1 MVVAS
6 KAVNGRP
13 LLVIALLAAVPLV
26 AQTPASPSPPSVAT
40 AAPPAAS
47 STAAESPAETLSRGM
62 QIAQAISTVTST
74 AMSPLL
80 GVCILGAWEFYRT
93 PFEKRSQLPAHLRPR
108 FFFPIAFLLL
118 LILGK
123 DTLGGMTPLVKKPL
137 DALEVLMLN
146 KASLFLI
153 GIPVVMHEV
162 AQVLGQTSLL
172 DLFAALEPVAY
183 AQSGAAPSGLER
195 TGTALLALLLVAS
208 GLVLTFIVW
217 VVGHAFDVLV
227 LLSPFP
233 FVDILLKG
241 MRTLACTTLAFLTIL
256 EPRLAVLV
264 SIGVIIV
271 CALLAGWAIRL
282 LVFGAVFSSDL
293 IRTIVFSDYHR
304 PKSTEPLAGFTAR
317 PIGDIPRRAYVRVVR
332 REDGGLELRH
342 RAWFVGPEATVPLPA
357 ENGYD
362 IGVGLFQP
370 SLIETSRGGR
380 YTTQIRLLPR
390 YRKSEQKIASMLGV
404 KGVRDI
410 RFGAGLE
417 SFWGWLKDDSVS
429 PVGLA
434 S

>member
-1 MVVAS
+1 MVAS

-13 LLVIALLAAVPLV
+13 LLVLALLAVPLV
-26 AQTPASPSPPSVAT
+26 AQTPAAPSAPAT
-40 AAPPAAS
+40 PVP
-47 STAAESPAETLSRGM
+47 AAESPAQTLSRGM
-62 QIAQAISTVTST
+62 QIAQAVSTVTST
-74 AMSPLL
+74 AISPLL

-93 PFEKRSQLPAHLRPR
+93 PFEKRSQLPGHLRPR

-118 LILGK
+118 LILFK

-153 GIPVVMHEV
+153 GIPVVLHET
-162 AQVLGQTSLL
+162 ARILGRTSLL
-172 DLFAALEPVAY
+172 DLLAALEPVVH
-183 AQSGAAPSGLER
+183 AQSGAAPSGLAR

-208 GLVLTFIVW
+208 GFVITFIVW

-241 MRTLACTTLAFLTIL
+241 MRALACAALSFLTIL
-256 EPRLAVLV
+256 DPRVALLVSLAVV
-264 SIGVIIV
+264 IV

-293 IRTIVFSDYHR
+293 IRTIVFFDYYK
-304 PKSTEPLAGFTAR
+304 PKPGEPLAGFTAR
-317 PIGDIPRRAYVRVVR
+317 PIGDIPRRAYVHLVR
-332 REDGGLELRH
+332 RDDGGLELRH
-342 RAWFVGPEATVPLPA
+342 RRWFVGAEAAVPLPG
-357 ENGYD
+357 EHGYD

-370 SLIETSRGGR
+370 SLIETNRGRR
-380 YTTQIRLLPR
+380 YTIQIRLLPR
-390 YRKSEQKIASMLGV
+390 YRKSEQNIAGMLGV

-417 SFWGWLKDDSVS
+417 SFWGWLKDDSVA
-429 PVGLA
+429 PTGIA